1 MISCSD
7 AVRQLWAYLDGS
19 LDNGDR
25 QAIEEHL
32 DVCKRCCGEAEFA
45 GELQTFL
52 ASHSGEE
59 LPSATRERLSSFLD
73 QL

>member
-19 LDNGDR
+19 VNESDR
-25 QAIEEHL
+25 HAIEEHL

-45 GELQTFL
+45 GELQAFL
-52 ASHSGEE
+52 ESHSGEE
-59 LPSATRERLSSFLD
+59 LPHETRERLTSFMDRL
-73 QL
+73 

>member
-7 AVRQLWAYLDGS
+7 AVRNLWKYLDGAI
-19 LDNGDR
+19 GEADR

-45 GELQTFL
+45 TELRTFLQTHGKNEIPQD
-52 ASHSGEE
+52 AR
-59 LPSATRERLSSFLD
+59 TRLTSFLE